1 MKYSVDKQEHFAIF
15 APEEKN
21 VNSLIA
27 PELKSELF
35 ILSQEGVKSLIFD
48 MSKVEFI
55 DSSGLSALL
64 AGNRLWPNGGFVLA
78 DIKSDFVK
86 NLIEISR
93 IDSVIQILPSLDEA
107 KQFILELASEGGI
120 GTSE

>member
-1 MKYSVDKQEHFAIF
+1 MKYSVDKKEHFAIF

-64 AGNRLWPNGGFVLA
+64 AGNRLWPNGGFILA
-78 DIKSDFVK
+78 DIQSDFANK
-86 NLIEISR
+86 LIKISR
-93 IDSVIQILPSLDEA
+93 IDSVIQILPNLEEA
-107 KQFILELASEGGI
+107 KQFIFELESEGGS

>member
-1 MKYSVDKQEHFAIF
+1 MKYSVDKQEIFTIF

-21 VNSLIA
+21 LNSLIA
-27 PELKSELF
+27 PALKSELF
-35 ILSQEGVKSLIFD
+35 IFSQEGVQNLIFD

-64 AGNRLWPNGGFVLA
+64 SANRLWKGGGFVVTE
-78 DIKSDFVK
+78 IKSDFVK

-93 IDSVIQILPSLDEA
+93 IDSVINIIPTLAEA
-107 KQFILELASEGGI
+107 KEYAKEAASN
-120 GTSE
+120 SHD

>member
-15 APEEKN
+15 APEEKT

-35 ILSQEGVKSLIFD
+35 ILSQEGVKNLIFD
-48 MSKVEFI
+48 MSKIEFI

-64 AGNRLWPNGGFVLA
+64 SGNRLWQNGGFILA

-86 NLIEISR
+86 SLIEISR
-93 IDSVIQILPSLDEA
+93 IDSVIKILPSLEEA
-107 KQFILELASEGGI
+107 KQFILELESGGGI
-120 GTSE
+120 GLSD

>member
-64 AGNRLWPNGGFVLA
+64 AGNRLWPDGGFILA
-78 DIKSDFVK
+78 DIQSDFVNK
-86 NLIEISR
+86 LIKISL
-93 IDSVIQILPSLDEA
+93 IDSVIQILPNLEEA
-107 KQFILELASEGGI
+107 KQFIFELESEGGS